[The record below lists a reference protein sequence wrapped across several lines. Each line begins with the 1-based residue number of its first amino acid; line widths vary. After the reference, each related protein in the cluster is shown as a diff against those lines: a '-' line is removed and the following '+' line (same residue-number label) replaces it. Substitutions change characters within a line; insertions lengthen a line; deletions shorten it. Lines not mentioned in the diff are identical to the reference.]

1 MAYCSR
7 TDIIAE
13 INQAD
18 IIPFL
23 DDNNDG
29 EEDAG
34 LLDSI
39 INREGAKVDGR
50 IASIYV
56 VPVTVIPVPQ
66 LLRDAN
72 TVFVCEALY
81 RRRLTPDE
89 QNPFHTEAE
98 ELRKQLTLIG
108 NGKLELD
115 VSVNRAFT
123 QGAVVTAPIVMNTNS
138 R

>member
-7 TDIIAE
+7 QDIIAE
-13 INQAD
+13 INAAD

-23 DDNNDG
+23 DDDNDG
-29 EEDAG
+29 FEDPG

-39 INREGAKVDGR
+39 INRESAKVDGR
-50 IASIYV
+50 IASIYQ
-56 VPVTVIPVPQ
+56 VPISPTPP
-66 LLRDAN
+66 LLRDFC
-72 TVFVCEALY
+72 TIFVCEALY

-89 QNPFHTEAE
+89 KNPFHIEAE
-98 ELRKQLTLIG
+98 EDREILTQIG

-115 VSVNRAFT
+115 VNVSRAFT